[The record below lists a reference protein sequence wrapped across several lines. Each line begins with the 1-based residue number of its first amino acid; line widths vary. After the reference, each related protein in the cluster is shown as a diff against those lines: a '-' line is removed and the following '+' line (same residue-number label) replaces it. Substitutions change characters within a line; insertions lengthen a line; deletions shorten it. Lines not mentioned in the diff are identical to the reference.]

1 MNEAINKNA
10 GIVSLFSGLML
21 AIGGAFINVSFDRM
35 FDGLDRIKENQAV
48 LQTRLDNSVANMQD
62 IRVAVKD
69 SEGQIQNLV
78 IRVSVL
84 EEKMNKGKLNALT
97 GR

>member
-1 MNEAINKNA
+1 
-10 GIVSLFSGLML
+10 
-21 AIGGAFINVSFDRM
+21 
-35 FDGLDRIKENQAV
+35 
-48 LQTRLDNSVANMQD
+48 MQD

-84 EEKMNKGKLNALT
+84 EEKINKGAKNAFT